1 MTLATFCKT
10 YGATLTRIEDEGNLF
25 ISVNSSRGGHFD
37 IIIKGDIKNIPT
49 EELENAICISAAMDM
64 GYASHAVDFLVQNS
78 DINITEIRTDSKED
92 GLKEGETRIEYTIPS
107 PEDDPYDE

>member
-1 MTLATFCKT
+1 M
-10 YGATLTRIEDEGNLF
+10 
-25 ISVNSSRGGHFD
+25 
-37 IIIKGDIKNIPT
+37 
-49 EELENAICISAAMDM
+49 
-64 GYASHAVDFLVQNS
+64 SHAVDFLVQNS